1 MFYTHINLT
10 SQERLH
16 ENDDVVVVLS
26 LFNAK
31 IQINLRIKT
40 L

>member
-1 MFYTHINLT
+1 MFYIHINLT